1 LKATD
6 YIARYLYSRGVR
18 TVFELP
24 GGMTTHLLNSI
35 YEFQRIRILSVHHEQ
50 AAAFC
55 ADATGR
61 LTGVPG
67 VAMATSGPGAINLLT
82 GIGSCYFDSSPAVFI
97 TGQVNRWELRGER
110 AIRQLGFQETD
121 IVSMSKPI
129 TKASWQVSAPEELPE
144 LLERAFDLAV
154 AGRPGPVLIDIPM
167 DIQNS
172 SVNIHESDVPEPDTQ
187 EPRTLSTVD
196 PSLPAIDPGV
206 WIRLRD
212 ALRVSQ
218 RPLVLAGAGV
228 RAGNALEAF
237 HAFVRALGLPV
248 VNSLLAVDVMPYGDP
263 LRVGMIGSYANRWA
277 NHALASSDLLIV
289 LGSRLDIR
297 QTGNDTAFFKGNRV
311 IVHVDCEA
319 GEINNRVTGCV
330 AVVSELRT
338 FLESALRELSTV
350 EHCDWSGWRAEIDA
364 LRKKYDDRLELGT
377 SQGINPNI
385 FMHQLSAASY
395 RAGAY
400 LVDVGQHQMWAA
412 QSVEVQAGQRWLTSG
427 GMGCMGFALP
437 AAIGAAVALAPRPV
451 VVIAGDG
458 AFQCTLQELQT
469 VVRNRLP
476 IKIVVVNNHCHGMVR
491 QFQQSYFKEQY
502 QSTLWGYDTPD
513 FARLAEAYGIRSFSV
528 LNESQV
534 DEGLCSLWEDP
545 SEPALIDVSID
556 TFTNVYPKIAF
567 GRPLT
572 EMEPDSKPIAM
583 EST

>member
-6 YIARYLYSRGVR
+6 YIARFLYSRGVR

-55 ADATGR
+55 ADAAGR

-82 GIGSCYFDSSPAVFI
+82 GIGSCYFDSSPAVFL
-97 TGQVNRWELRGER
+97 TGQVNRWEQRGER

-121 IVSMSKPI
+121 IVSMSRPI
-129 TKASWQVSAPEELPE
+129 TKASWQVGTPEELPG

-154 AGRPGPVLIDIPM
+154 AGRPGPVLVDIPM

-172 SVNIHESDVPEPDTQ
+172 SINSPDPLLLDSATSSGILAAASPIESN
-187 EPRTLSTVD
+187 
-196 PSLPAIDPGV
+196 V
-206 WIRLRD
+206 WEQLRS
-212 ALRVSQ
+212 ALQAVQ
-218 RPLVLAGAGV
+218 RPLVLVGAGV

-237 HAFVRALGLPV
+237 HTFVRALGLPV

-297 QTGNDTAFFKGNRV
+297 QTGNDTAFFKGSRV
-311 IVHVDCEA
+311 IFHVDCEA
-319 GEINNRVTGCV
+319 GEINNRVPGCV
-330 AVVSELRT
+330 AAVSELRP
-338 FLESALRELSTV
+338 FLESAIQHLGSV
-350 EHCDWSGWRAEIDA
+350 PHPDWSAWREEIDA
-364 LRKKYDDRLELGT
+364 LRVKFDDRLELGT
-377 SQGINPNI
+377 AQGINPNV
-385 FMHQLSAASY
+385 FMHQLSAASH
-395 RAGAY
+395 RAAAY

-437 AAIGAAVALAPRPV
+437 AAIGAAVVCAPRPV

-476 IKIVVVNNHCHGMVR
+476 IKIVIVNNHCHGMVR

-513 FARLAEAYGIRSFSV
+513 FARVAEAYGIRAFSV
-528 LNESQV
+528 REEGQV
-534 DEGLCSLWEDP
+534 DEGLHALWEDP
-545 SEPALIDVSID
+545 DAPALLDVSID

>member
-6 YIARYLYSRGVR
+6 YIARYLYRRGVR

-35 YEFQRIRILSVHHEQ
+35 YEFQRIRILSLHHEQ

-154 AGRPGPVLIDIPM
+154 AGRPGPVLVDIPM

-172 SVNIHESDVPEPDTQ
+172 SVNAPEPDTQ

-196 PSLPAIDPGV
+196 LSAPAIDPDV
-206 WIRLRD
+206 WIKLRD
-212 ALRVSQ
+212 ALQVSQ
-218 RPLVLAGAGV
+218 RPLVLVGAGV

-319 GEINNRVTGCV
+319 GEINNRVSGCV
-330 AVVSELRT
+330 AVVSKLQT
-338 FLESALRELSTV
+338 FLESAVKELGGDAQH
-350 EHCDWSGWRAEIDA
+350 EDWSSWRAEIDA
-364 LRKKYDDRLELGT
+364 LRQKYDDRLELGT
-377 SQGINPNI
+377 AQGINPNV
-385 FMHQLSAASY
+385 FMHQLSAVSHQA
-395 RAGAY
+395 AAY

-412 QSVEVQAGQRWLTSG
+412 QSIEVQAGQRWLTSG

-437 AAIGAAVALAPRPV
+437 AAIGAAVALAPCPV

-513 FARLAEAYGIRSFSV
+513 FARVAEAYGIRSFSI

-534 DEGLCSLWEDP
+534 DEGLRSLWEDP
-545 SEPALIDVSID
+545 DAPALLDVSID